1 MACCCYNPAMRRLLI
16 ILLLFVFPLQV
27 SWAAASAY
35 CGHEPAATV
44 AHPGHHQHAPDNH
57 ADPDDSPFGFDID
70 CGDCHFT
77 SVGITGTSGDGNVPP
92 PTSYADAADAACLAT
107 LRPARPERPK
117 WQRAA

>member
-1 MACCCYNPAMRRLLI
+1 MRRLLI
-16 ILLLFVFPLQV
+16 IFLLMVFPLQV

-35 CGHEPAATV
+35 CGHEPAASV
-44 AHPGHHQHAPDNH
+44 AHPGHHQHADDH
-57 ADPDDSPFGFDID
+57 QADPDDSPFGFDTD

-77 SVGITGTSGDGNVPP
+77 SVGITATPSGDNAPP

>member
-1 MACCCYNPAMRRLLI
+1 MRRLLI
-16 ILLLFVFPLQV
+16 IFLLFVFPLQV

-35 CGHEPAATV
+35 CAHEPAASI
-44 AHPGHHQHAPDNH
+44 AHPGHHQHADDH
-57 ADPDDSPFGFDID
+57 QSDPDDAPFGFDND

-77 SVGITGTSGDGNVPP
+77 SVGITSNARGGDEPP
-92 PTSYADAADAACLAT
+92 PASYADAADTARPAT